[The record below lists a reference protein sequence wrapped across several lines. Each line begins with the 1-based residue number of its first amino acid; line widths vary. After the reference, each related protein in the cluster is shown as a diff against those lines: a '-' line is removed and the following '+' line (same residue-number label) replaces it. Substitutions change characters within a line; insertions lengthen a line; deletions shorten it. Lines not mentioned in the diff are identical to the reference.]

1 MLLPLAAALQAG
13 LAQAQAQTATP
24 APATQVA
31 VAPVFQLG
39 EVDVQAAVVSGS
51 APGGTSSSVVTQQ
64 QMLDRGAL
72 DVGEALSDLPGVTPA
87 VMGQRGETQVDIRG
101 FDSRQITLNIDGIP
115 IYVPY
120 DGNVDLSR
128 LLVPGI
134 SQIVVT
140 KGLGSLMYGPNNM
153 GGSINIVTQA
163 PTRKLEGSITAGLTA
178 NQHKLYGND
187 FSVQLGSRVDSRW
200 YVQGGVATA
209 NRDGFPLSGDFA
221 PVAAQPGGDRLNASS
236 HDVNAN
242 LKIGFTPNAT
252 DDYALGIY
260 TVSSDKDSPPY
271 TGDTKVTG
279 QKIAYWQWPQ
289 WDKQSYYYIGN
300 TAIGNGYLKT
310 RLYHDTFVNQ
320 LYAFDNANYD
330 TTLKPFAFKSKYSD
344 YSDGATVELG
354 QALGASNFLKLG
366 LFYKQDVHRET
377 DLPDDAKI
385 YPSPWLRFEAHTWAL
400 GAEDTFRLSETDT
413 LTFGYRRDRHRFD
426 QAQQYADKAE
436 TQDGAMPTSGAI
448 GANNAQV
455 VWRHELAAHTELRA
469 GIGQK
474 TRFPSIKETYSYRLG
489 QAIPN
494 PALGPEQSF
503 NREVGISGVAFGGM
517 RYDAS
522 VYWDSIKDAIE
533 SVAIGGGISQ
543 AQNVGT
549 ATNKGL
555 DLSVRAPVGTVW
567 IVSAAYSYLDRT
579 LGTPGLVATGTPRNW
594 ADIGISWLPGDATEV
609 AAHVQAAGSRQTTTD
624 GKQPVAGYAVVNLR
638 WMRRLAPRLT
648 LYANLDNVLDR
659 NYQLSEGFPMPGRE
673 LRLQLQYKL

>member
-1 MLLPLAAALQAG
+1 MSAGAGAALAVRVAAAAPVRGQEQAAHRPG
-13 LAQAQAQTATP
+13 DLVAVRRIAVVQRGERIVQEFLR
-24 APATQVA
+24 QVA
-31 VAPVFQLG
+31 RQHVEDLVGCFTAREHAPRALDLGALPFAAAFLQLQ
-39 EVDVQAAVVSGS
+39 DQRHLLAVVHPAQEALHAGFDDRF
-51 APGGTSSSVVTQQ
+51 GL
-64 QMLDRGAL
+64 LDRGQPLLAVVAYQFGEVVDRVQV
-72 DVGEALSDLPGVTPA
+72 DVGEVADFGFDVA
-87 VMGQRGETQVDIRG
+87 WHRQVDHHHRLAPALADHPFG
-101 FDSRQITLNIDGIP
+101 GAQADDRQ
-115 IYVPY
+115 
-120 DGNVDLSR
+120 R
-128 LLVPGI
+128 
-134 SQIVVT
+134 
-140 KGLGSLMYGPNNM
+140 
-153 GGSINIVTQA
+153 A
-163 PTRKLEGSITAGLTA
+163 RRRA
-178 NQHKLYGND
+178 
-187 FSVQLGSRVDSRW
+187 
-200 YVQGGVATA
+200 
-209 NRDGFPLSGDFA
+209 
-221 PVAAQPGGDRLNASS
+221 
-236 HDVNAN
+236 
-242 LKIGFTPNAT
+242 
-252 DDYALGIY
+252 DD
-260 TVSSDKDSPPY
+260 D
-271 TGDTKVTG
+271 
-279 QKIAYWQWPQ
+279 
-289 WDKQSYYYIGN
+289 
-300 TAIGNGYLKT
+300 
-310 RLYHDTFVNQ
+310 
-320 LYAFDNANYD
+320 
-330 TTLKPFAFKSKYSD
+330 
-344 YSDGATVELG
+344 VELG
-354 QALGASNFLKLG
+354 QPLGASNFLKVG

-436 TQDGAMPTSGAI
+436 TQVGAMPTSGAI

-494 PALGPEQSF
+494 PALGPEQSL

-579 LGTPGLVATGTPRNW
+579 LGTQGLVATGTPRNW

-638 WMRRLAPRLT
+638 WAQRLAPRLT
-648 LYANLDNVLDR
+648 LYANLDNAFDR